1 MKILWHEAK
10 NHLTHDHQWELQ
22 SRTLSAWNE
31 IKVNCYGSR
40 NQWVPISMETRFLF
54 MIAKNSRI
62 FCNNYVEYFIIII
75 IILCEAIQIQKLLKI
90 VLVSLLPVDHFQTIG
105 RLPSI
110 RHMYYNSWYFGH
122 WMKQKV
128 EDENLD
134 NFAFGMFLSKVI
146 LEQDCLVQFKVKEN
160 TTITTQYTIL
170 HIHTHYLSALFPHR
184 ERERV

>member
-54 MIAKNSRI
+54 MIAKK
-62 FCNNYVEYFIIII
+62 YVEYFIIII
-75 IILCEAIQIQKLLKI
+75 IILCEAIQMQKLLKI

-160 TTITTQYTIL
+160 TTITTQYTTS
-170 HIHTHYLSALFPHR
+170 HIHTHYLSALFPQR
-184 ERERV
+184 GRERV